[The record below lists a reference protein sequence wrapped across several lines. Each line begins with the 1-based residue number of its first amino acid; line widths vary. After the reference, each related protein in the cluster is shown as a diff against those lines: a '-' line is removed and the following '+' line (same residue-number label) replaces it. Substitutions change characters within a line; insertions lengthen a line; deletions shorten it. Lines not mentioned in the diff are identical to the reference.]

1 VATWQ
6 TARIARIVPATPR
19 VKLLE
24 LRPAAWAPFVAGQHL
39 DFRLTAPD
47 GYQAERSYS
56 VSSAPEAAGL
66 YEVAVELMPDGE
78 VSPYFHDVAEVGDE
92 VEIRG
97 PFGGHFAWTAADGG
111 PLLLVGAGSG
121 VAPLM
126 SILRHRAAVAAE
138 VPATL
143 VYGVRVWEDAIFGEE
158 LVTRDLDEA
167 GLRVVF
173 ALSRELP
180 RRAGDLGRRIDA
192 AALAEVLETTAPRTT
207 FVCGN
212 NGFVEAVAA
221 ALVDLGVPPGSIR
234 TERFGAA

>member
-1 VATWQ
+1 
-6 TARIARIVPATPR
+6 
-19 VKLLE
+19 
-24 LRPAAWAPFVAGQHL
+24 
-39 DFRLTAPD
+39 
-47 GYQAERSYS
+47 
-56 VSSAPEAAGL
+56 
-66 YEVAVELMPDGE
+66 
-78 VSPYFHDVAEVGDE
+78 
-92 VEIRG
+92 
-97 PFGGHFAWTAADGG
+97 
-111 PLLLVGAGSG
+111 
-121 VAPLM
+121 M
-126 SILRHRAAVAAE
+126 SILRHRAAVAPE

-158 LVTRDLDEA
+158 LVTRDRDEA

-173 ALSRELP
+173 ALSREPP

-234 TERFGAA
+234 TERFGGD